1 MKTRRLLTIIAML
14 SLSLLVFLIA
24 FDSVILGNEKASEP
38 TTETPISQIQD
49 LRKEI
54 EALEERISRLES
66 GQKIPRAASHIS
78 RCATRPTSY
87 KYNSAHKSTPGVQR
101 FTAERDQRYDLLHYP
116 AAGSKC
122 GAA

>member
-38 TTETPISQIQD
+38 TTETLISQIQA

-87 KYNSAHKSTPGVQR
+87 KYNSAHKSTPQR